1 MLHLV
6 AVLASLPV
14 VAFIA
19 QGQVLL
25 WTKHTKPLILIS
37 PAAAALN
44 LILVAVLLPPF
55 GLIGAAAAT
64 VLAVLAQ
71 AAMTRWA
78 AARIAHVPWHWTS
91 DAVCS
96 LRDCGHAGCNRLA
109 ASSHG
114 LGDRRPRCGLGSR
127 SRNAA
132 DRRPAE
138 FRLG

>member
-1 MLHLV
+1 
-6 AVLASLPV
+6 VLASLPV

-19 QGQVLL
+19 EGQVLL

-71 AAMTRWA
+71 AAITRRV
-78 AARIAHVPWHWTS
+78 AARIAHVSWHWTS
-91 DAVCS
+91 EAASYLIAATLVAIALLLPS
-96 LRDCGHAGCNRLA
+96 TAWAIGARAALSALA
-109 ASSHG
+109 AG
-114 LGDRRPRCGLGSR
+114 TLLIVVRR
-127 SRNAA
+127 
-132 DRRPAE
+132 E